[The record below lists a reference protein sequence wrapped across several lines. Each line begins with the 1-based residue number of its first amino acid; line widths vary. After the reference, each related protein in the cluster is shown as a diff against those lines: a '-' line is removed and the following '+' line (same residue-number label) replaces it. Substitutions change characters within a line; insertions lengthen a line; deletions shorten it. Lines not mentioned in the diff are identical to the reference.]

1 MVQRTETLPG
11 LSFTEPEPLTESALV
26 LAARAT
32 IGALREQNAL
42 QAWHELDAEIV
53 METARGVMTSKGIA
67 KSQMVAALLQ
77 ARAKLP
83 DPVVHETD
91 EVIQYE
97 ADRVYEW
104 IERHADSSHV
114 SDLQDAAP
122 IQ

>member
-11 LSFTEPEPLTESALV
+11 LSFTEPESLTESALV
-26 LAARAT
+26 AAARAT

-91 EVIQYE
+91 EVLQYE
-97 ADRVYEW
+97 ADREFEW
-104 IERHADSSHV
+104 IERHADSSHL
-114 SDLQDAAP
+114 SNAPEPSP